1 MMEPQLYVVSVGDKH
16 YVSGTIYTPKGI
28 RQYNGVLDEFE
39 QLFTLFPTFA
49 TSVICSNDEVCIRDH
64 TSYFYYLT
72 YRNEDELEKMLT
84 FMDYA
89 SVQYLSYIP
98 SDVIRKMDIHIEG
111 AYIRIGGANI
121 LQNVDCK
128 VIGSIPATLTVA
140 YGYVAINGVKI
151 GERDESGDYAVCG
164 KIINLDNGVVSN
176 LSFLLACYFLKHYK
190 GTPTW
195 SEVLK
200 TWCFIRTSLKM

>member
-1 MMEPQLYVVSVGDKH
+1 MEPQLYVVSVGDKH

-39 QLFTLFPTFA
+39 QIFTLFPTFA
-49 TSVICSNDEVCIRDH
+49 TSVVCSHDEVCIRDR
-64 TSYFYYLT
+64 TNYFYYLT
-72 YRNEDELEKMLT
+72 YRDESELEKMLT

-89 SVQYLSYIP
+89 SVLYLSYVP
-98 SDVIRKMDIHIEG
+98 PDVIRKMGIRIVG
-111 AYIRIGGANI
+111 GYIRIGGVNI
-121 LQNVDCK
+121 LQSFDCK
-128 VIGSIPATLTVA
+128 IIGSIPATLTITRD
-140 YGYVAINGVKI
+140 YIAINGVKI

-164 KIINLDNGVVSN
+164 QVINLSRGVIEY
-176 LSFLLACYFLKHYK
+176 LPYLLACYFLEHYK

-200 TWCFIRTSLKM
+200 TWCGIQMSLKT